1 MAAIE
6 PITGQ
11 YVHVDLD
18 GVDYRT
24 YFERSGSGT
33 PLVCLHTAGADSL
46 EWRHLLVD
54 DDVTQNHEV
63 IAFDM
68 PWHGRS
74 LPPAGWW
81 EEEYLLTRTF
91 YMRFVIAFCEA
102 LGLDRP
108 ILVGCSMGGYVM
120 LDLANEHPGRFG
132 GLIAVNARAY
142 EPSWMALAKWSA
154 HPEVNAQAL
163 IQPVVR
169 SISAR
174 TAPEEHCRE
183 VEWIYMRC
191 PPGVLRGDLYYAAV
205 DHDARPFMKGIDAR
219 AQRLYVIGGDWDW
232 SCYQEQTDELAEA
245 IDGLSVT
252 RIPDAGH
259 FPMSEN
265 PAAFKAALLPI
276 LQEIASAR

>member
-1 MAAIE
+1 MGAIE
-6 PITGQ
+6 PICGQ
-11 YVHVDLD
+11 YVHVELD

-24 YFERSGSGT
+24 FFERNGSGT

-54 DDVTQNHEV
+54 DDVTRGHDV

-81 EEEYLLTRTF
+81 ESEYLLTRTF

-120 LDLANEHPGRFG
+120 LDIANEHPGRFG
-132 GLIAVNARAY
+132 GLIAVNPRAY
-142 EPSWMALAKWSA
+142 EPSWMALAKWSS
-154 HPEVNAQAL
+154 HPEVNVQTM

-174 TAPEEHCRE
+174 TAPEELCRE

-191 PPGVLRGDLYYAAV
+191 PPGVLRGDLHYAAV
-205 DHDARPFMKGIDAR
+205 DHDARPFLKSIDAR
-219 AQRLYVIGGDWDW
+219 KERLYAIGGDWDW
-232 SCYQEQTDELAEA
+232 SCYREQTDELAEA
-245 IDGLSVT
+245 IDGLAVT

-276 LQEIASAR
+276 LEEIASGR